1 MQQQPSANE
10 INSSTTDG
18 KHQLPQQD
26 KPHETNVLVL
36 DADIHDRLGK
46 EWQDKLQ
53 EASDYQAQDDLSEI
67 LAVFLH
73 IPKEKAERPLF
84 FDFLFTL
91 HLISKERRSGFQE
104 HSNALVLTI
113 GVRAYPMLFEL
124 V

>member
-36 DADIHDRLGK
+36 DADIHYGLCE

-53 EASDYQAQDDLSEI
+53 KTTNNQA
-67 LAVFLH
+67 
-73 IPKEKAERPLF
+73 
-84 FDFLFTL
+84 
-91 HLISKERRSGFQE
+91 
-104 HSNALVLTI
+104 
-113 GVRAYPMLFEL
+113 
-124 V
+124 